1 MTLAGLVLTADEL
14 HQLTG
19 YRQPTAQLAELKRQG
34 FWRARRSVTGGVIL
48 ERSHY
53 EAVCRGEQGQPAPK
67 VRQPAVRMA

>member
-1 MTLAGLVLTADEL
+1 MTVDLILTPAEL
-14 HQLTG
+14 EALTG
-19 YRQPTAQLAELKRQG
+19 YRQPSPQIAELKRQG
-34 FWRARRSVTGGVIL
+34 FWRARRAVTGRVIV